1 MRRLAREN
9 MMRFLAVIVLLALIF
24 GMCAGGSSARVYA
37 DTGGE
42 LNYDSTN
49 VLDDLKSA
57 TVDGQPFNLSAY
69 PRNPFGSPQVIT
81 FAEYCYSQYENGNGN
96 YALYIYVYNPALTEF
111 SFVSQRNKIEIS
123 SDFFYAGEEGTVGSV
138 KDYTKFPLKFC
149 NASTGEYE
157 NRFLKFR
164 IVDENNVLLNAQRE
178 REEATGS
185 RYYHIAGIE
194 LFAIGGDA
202 TTAQD
207 YWVNQYYQFSGYA
220 EGYGDSEK
228 FPFQCDATG
237 SAEAVQLDVQ
247 HTYYRTESSSKGENH
262 QNQLDTVYFAV
273 PKRLFDTYGKLQRI
287 KAEWYEYKT
296 KDYVVT
302 SNSEFYNAVQSYLG
316 KIVPS
321 SSGQVLETIEPV
333 LNDDIGYALAHG
345 MKTLSAWGS
354 ESYESAE
361 WGWNL
366 GVALRIDEICDRL
379 TLLFLTDNIDEYDP
393 YETDNEGTIKGNELY
408 DRIMSYDKS
417 YDAGTQP
424 VKDGTISADLFESDI
439 DDSRKVD
446 SEQGKIQQGYSYYD
460 FDADTDVQK
469 LVSWSDGEPSFWEN
483 WNEFGFWDA
492 LFGNIP
498 SETGRE
504 ISPIQVLKESDLQG
518 TEAEVS
524 QRLLVNIGDVKD
536 LKAAYDDAITVDPL
550 NPDDEEC
557 YLVLFRFATSD
568 YYAAPADIYE
578 EKFPHTTYTKMA
590 YVAQQSVFFDF
601 DVIDLTFNK
610 DGVYTVIP
618 VVSDPIDIVNDL
630 TSPTDMGDDGLNILA
645 LIALILILIVV
656 LVVLMPVLPY
666 IAKGIVW
673 LVCLPFKAI
682 ASLCKG
688 IGKAVK
694 ERKVKHADKQVE
706 KSFEKWRKQT
716 KKKTAKTA
724 RKSKKVDVEKLKN
737 DIWSGKKS
745 ELNLKDAERYAL
757 NHDEEWMRE
766 QEVLRQTMYGAD
778 DDDLDW

>member
-1 MRRLAREN
+1 MAKKAAERVFVL
-9 MMRFLAVIVLLALIF
+9 FLLAVLLF
-24 GMCAGGSSARVYA
+24 VMSMGGFTVSYAYA

-123 SDFFYAGEEGTVGSV
+123 SDFFYAGEEGAVGSV

-164 IVDENNVLLNAQRE
+164 VVDENNVLLNAERE
-178 REEATGS
+178 HEEATGN

-194 LFAIGGDA
+194 LFAVGGDA

-237 SAEAVQLDVQ
+237 NAEAVQLDVQ
-247 HTYYRTESSSKGENH
+247 HTYYRTESSSKGENY

-321 SSGQVLETIEPV
+321 SNGKVDTVEPV
-333 LNDDIGYALAHG
+333 LNDDIGYALANG
-345 MKTLSAWGS
+345 MKTISSWGS
-354 ESYESAE
+354 ETFESAE

-366 GVALRIDEICDRL
+366 GVAIGIDEICDRL

-393 YETDNEGTIKGNELY
+393 YETDNEGTVKGNELY

-417 YDAGTQP
+417 YDAGTLP

-439 DDSRKVD
+439 DAERKTD
-446 SEQGKIQQGYSYYD
+446 SEQGKIQKGYSYYD

-469 LVSWSDGEPSFWEN
+469 LISWSDGDPSFWEN
-483 WNEFGFWDA
+483 WNEFGFWDT

-498 SETGRE
+498 FETGRE
-504 ISPIQVLKESDLQG
+504 ISPIQVLKESDLSG

-524 QRLLVNIGDVKD
+524 QRLLVNINDIQAIKD
-536 LKAAYDDAITVDPL
+536 AYNDAITVNPL
-550 NPDDEEC
+550 DSEDEEC
-557 YLVLFRFATSD
+557 YLVMFRFATSD
-568 YYAAPADIYE
+568 YYAAPVDIYE
-578 EKFPHTTYTKMA
+578 SDFWGTVHKGQA
-590 YVAQQSVFFDF
+590 YVARQSVFFDF

-757 NHDEEWMRE
+757 NHDEEWQQE
-766 QEVLRQTMYGAD
+766 QEVLRQTMYGVD